1 MILTI
6 KHLFTVSRHAE
17 CQALLHAAGFAS
29 VSIHTVH
36 HTVLLPGTLVVDH
49 EPRTLKE
56 TFAGFARDH
65 AIVNATRYVATHF
78 AQHYFA
84 LGWKKIKQHF

>member
-65 AIVNATRYVATHF
+65 GRHISRLQTIWDLHSA
-78 AQHYFA
+78 
-84 LGWKKIKQHF
+84 K